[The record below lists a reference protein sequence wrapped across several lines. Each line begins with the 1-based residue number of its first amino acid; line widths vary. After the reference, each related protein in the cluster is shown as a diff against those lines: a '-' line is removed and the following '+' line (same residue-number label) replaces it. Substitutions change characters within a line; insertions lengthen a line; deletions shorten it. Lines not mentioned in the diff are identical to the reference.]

1 MPYLRV
7 DEGGI
12 YYQRVGRG
20 PPLVFVND
28 WVLSHGYW
36 HSAVARL
43 GRHFSCITYDPR
55 GVGRSTSFPSTTSFH
70 VDRHVDDLHRLIV
83 ALRSGDVHVVG
94 HGVGALIAGL
104 CLRQHPQDVRT
115 LSLIAPHTGSG
126 KDEAREAYVK
136 SVQTLII
143 LRRVATWPLIRHIVL
158 RRYGLGRLSLQQRQ
172 KLLTDFAR
180 LNPRAGWETIATA
193 LDGATS
199 EECLI
204 GLCRSR
210 IPILFLACGQD
221 PLTSVESIQRWFAQI
236 HRGRLVTM
244 RRTGHFPMLEAE
256 EKFVEIL
263 RDFLAAASR

>member
-1 MPYLRV
+1 MPYVRV

-20 PPLVFVND
+20 PPLIFVND
-28 WVLSHGYW
+28 WALSHSYW
-36 HSAVARL
+36 HSVVARL
-43 GRHFSCITYDPR
+43 SRHFSCIVYDPR
-55 GVGRSTSFPSTTSFH
+55 GVGWSNAFPSTTSFH
-70 VDRHVDDLHRLIV
+70 IEHHVDDLHRLIL

-94 HGVGALIAGL
+94 HGMGALVAGL

-115 LSLIAPHTGSG
+115 LSLVAPHTGSAM
-126 KDEAREAYVK
+126 DEAREAYVK

-143 LRRVATWPLIRHIVL
+143 LRRVATWPLIRHVVL
-158 RRYGLGRLSLQQRQ
+158 RRYGLGRLSVQQR
-172 KLLTDFAR
+172 KSLLTDFAQ

-199 EECLI
+199 GECLA
-204 GLCRSR
+204 GLRRSR
-210 IPILFLACGQD
+210 IPILLLACGQD
-221 PLTSVESIQRWFAQI
+221 PLTSVESIRQWFAQI

-244 RRTGHFPMLEAE
+244 RRTGHFPMLEAT
-256 EKFVEIL
+256 EKFAELL